1 MVPQAHHAGQE
12 DFMID
17 PHHPFYDAAWR
28 RVVIPLVC
36 FVWAGI
42 ELYAGATFW
51 AAIVGALGLY
61 AAYKLWIER
70 ARPIDKD

>member
-1 MVPQAHHAGQE
+1 
-12 DFMID
+12 MID
-17 PHHPFYDAAWR
+17 PNHPFYDATWR

-61 AAYKLWIER
+61 AAYKLWVER
-70 ARPIDKD
+70 ARPADRE